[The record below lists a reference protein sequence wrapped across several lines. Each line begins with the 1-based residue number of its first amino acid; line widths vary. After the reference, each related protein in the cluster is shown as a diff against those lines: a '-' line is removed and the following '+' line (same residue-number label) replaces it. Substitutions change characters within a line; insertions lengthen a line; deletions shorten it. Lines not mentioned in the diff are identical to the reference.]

1 MSFLFPGVV
10 VVAFVATTAL
20 VAGYLWLDKE
30 RATAVAST
38 GLAGAAVNG
47 RRRHTPYL
55 LFIVAVALLLLAL
68 ARPQA
73 TVATPRVSG
82 TVVLAFDV
90 SNSMTADD
98 VEPSRLEAARTA
110 AVEFVDAQPESVDI
124 GVVAFADGALTM
136 MAPSPD
142 RSEALAAIDR
152 LAPGGG
158 TSLGQAILASLSTIT
173 GQTVTLPDEGAEPP
187 DLGYW
192 SSATIVMFS
201 DGEETEPPDATAAA
215 ALAATAGVH
224 IDTVGVGTPGGTTV
238 DVDGYRVVTA
248 LDEEPLTEV
257 ADATG
262 GSYHPLADA
271 SDLGSVA
278 DSIDLRLTLV
288 EEELELTAM
297 LAAIGLLLLV
307 AGSAALVMRTG
318 RLV

>member
-1 MSFLFPGVV
+1 MSFLFPGLV

-38 GLAGAAVNG
+38 GLAGAAFNG
-47 RRRHTPYL
+47 RRRHAPYL

-82 TVVLAFDV
+82 TVVIAFDV

-98 VEPSRLEAARTA
+98 VQPSRLEAARTA
-110 AVEFVDAQPESVDI
+110 AVEFVDAQPGSVDI

-136 MAPSPD
+136 KAPSPD
-142 RSEALAAIDR
+142 HSEALAAIGR

-173 GQTVTLPDEGAEPP
+173 GQTVTLPDEGAEPS

-192 SSATIVMFS
+192 SSATIVLFS
-201 DGEETEPPDATAAA
+201 DGEETEPPDAAAAA

-248 LDEEPLTEV
+248 LDEERLTEV

-262 GSYHPLADA
+262 GSYHQLADA

-288 EEELELTAM
+288 DEELELTAM
-297 LAAIGLLLLV
+297 LAAVGLLLLV

>member
-1 MSFLFPGVV
+1 MSFLLPGVV
-10 VVAFVATTAL
+10 VVALVATAAL
-20 VAGYLWLDKE
+20 VAGYLWLDKQ

-98 VEPSRLEAARTA
+98 VQPSRLEAARAA

-124 GVVAFADGALTM
+124 GVVAFADGALTT

-158 TSLGQAILASLSTIT
+158 TSLGQAILACLSTIT
-173 GQTVTLPDEGAEPP
+173 GQTVTLPDEGAGPP

-201 DGEETEPPDATAAA
+201 DGEETELPDATAAA

-248 LDEEPLTEV
+248 LDEEGLTEA

-262 GSYHPLADA
+262 GTYHPLADA